1 MNPVH
6 TLTVSVQR
14 YTRIAASFVSGMS
27 GKVSAVIFRRNSVAG
42 YMPGVVVPFA
52 NGETFHA
59 NEGNAHSGTRVRRS
73 SNNSKTS
80 NVANSPM
87 VHSAHGSSLALDSR
101 RTLRPPSPLDP
112 SGKSGSFGLSFFAR
126 QRASVGESSI
136 GVNGSGGASSS
147 VFARRRSSGGFEWGE
162 HDNEVDRERRMSSM
176 KTANFGNAVWPD
188 GVSSSFE
195 CPGDFTRQDSGSGI
209 LNRAGGDSTVMFE
222 SLPSPRKPQD
232 MPINT

>member
-42 YMPGVVVPFA
+42 YMPRVGVPFA

-73 SNNSKTS
+73 SCNSKAS

-87 VHSAHGSSLALDSR
+87 IHSPPGSSLALESR
-101 RTLRPPSPLDP
+101 RTLRPPSPLYP
-112 SGKSGSFGLSFFAR
+112 NGKSGSFGSSFFGR
-126 QRASVGESSI
+126 QRASVGESVI
-136 GVNGSGGASSS
+136 GPNGSGGASRS
-147 VFARRRSSGGFEWGE
+147 VFARRWSSGGSEWSE

-176 KTANFGNAVWPD
+176 NTVNIGNAVWTD
-188 GVSSSFE
+188 RVSSSID
-195 CPGDFTRQDSGSGI
+195 CPGEFTRQDSGSGI
-209 LNRAGGDSTVMFE
+209 LNRAGGHSTVMFE